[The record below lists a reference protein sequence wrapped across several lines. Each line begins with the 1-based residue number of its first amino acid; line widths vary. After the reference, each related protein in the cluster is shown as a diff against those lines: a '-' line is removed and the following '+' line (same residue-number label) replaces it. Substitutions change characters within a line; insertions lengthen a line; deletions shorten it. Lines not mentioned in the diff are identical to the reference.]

1 MLLQMGSETY
11 HHLKKLIQAKYGL
24 KAANVGDEGGF
35 SPPLSTFEDALD
47 LLVSAIKVNHLN
59 ASVLAI
65 AACSWCHNSLDFT
78 VSLAACQTSS
88 VRAWYSLRRC

>member
-1 MLLQMGSETY
+1 MGSETY

-47 LLVSAIKVNHLN
+47 LLVSAIKVSHPD
-59 ASVLAI
+59 SVIFAVWQMCQATCLMELKWLVQSAI
-65 AACSWCHNSLDFT
+65 VARQGT
-78 VSLAACQTSS
+78 
-88 VRAWYSLRRC
+88 